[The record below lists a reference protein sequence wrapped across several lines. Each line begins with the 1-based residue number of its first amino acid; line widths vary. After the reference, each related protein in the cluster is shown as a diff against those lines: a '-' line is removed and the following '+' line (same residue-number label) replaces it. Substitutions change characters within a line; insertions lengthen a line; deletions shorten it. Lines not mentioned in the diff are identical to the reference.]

1 VLPQNNES
9 RRVRQRPVNCLF
21 DAEDFYVLKYT
32 VICISALLVG
42 ASLGS
47 AAEGAPA
54 SPAAKVGIINIAQ
67 AIVSTK
73 DGQKAAADFNAKFQP
88 VKQRLATKQ
97 AEIKADQ
104 AKLNQGNNALS
115 AEQRDNLMRQIDQ
128 KTKSLNR
135 ESEDANA
142 EQEQE
147 QGRIMQDLGKRI
159 MVVIDKYSKDHGYS
173 LVLDVGSQQTPVL
186 FATDNITAEFSQR
199 IRQENSLAGATVGV
213 EA

>member
-186 FATDNITAEFSQR
+186 FATDNITAEIVKLYDQ
-199 IRQENSLAGATVGV
+199 NSPSASAKKTP
-213 EA
+213 

>member
-32 VICISALLVG
+32 VICITALLVG

-186 FATDNITAEFSQR
+186 FATDNITAEIVKLYDQ
-199 IRQENSLAGATVGV
+199 NSPSASAKKIP
-213 EA
+213 

>member
-186 FATDNITAEFSQR
+186 FATDNITAEIVKLYDQ
-199 IRQENSLAGATVGV
+199 NSPSASAKKIP
-213 EA
+213 

>member
-1 VLPQNNES
+1 M
-9 RRVRQRPVNCLF
+9 
-21 DAEDFYVLKYT
+21 KYT
-32 VICISALLVG
+32 VICITALLVG

-186 FATDNITAEFSQR
+186 FATDNITAEIVKLYDQ
-199 IRQENSLAGATVGV
+199 NSPSASAKKIP
-213 EA
+213 